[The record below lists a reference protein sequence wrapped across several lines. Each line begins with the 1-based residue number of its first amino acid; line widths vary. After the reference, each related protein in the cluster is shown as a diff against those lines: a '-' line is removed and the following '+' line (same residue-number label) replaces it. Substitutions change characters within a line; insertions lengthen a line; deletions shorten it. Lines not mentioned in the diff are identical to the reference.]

1 MSNKC
6 TGALTALLILGVTS
20 LGHAQQS
27 ADTAKRDADGDRD
40 KQALTTDTIK
50 LHRDIALKDSAQA
63 MLLRDR
69 TQTQTDEKQ
78 LDSLRAMLKHDRQAS
93 PRDTAAIAKDQAA
106 VTSLEKKV
114 KMDRD
119 QTRREE
125 TRLDLAQKAVR
136 RESHA
141 AFEEHRDIHS
151 DAVDTDRARDRD
163 QQALATDTMKLHH
176 DIVLKDS
183 VRAMLLRDR
192 TQTQSDE
199 KQLDSMRA
207 MLKHDRQASP
217 RDTAAIA
224 KDQAAVTSLEKKVEM
239 DRDQAQREETRLDL
253 AQKAVR
259 RESHAAF
266 EEHRDIREDKPRSQ
280 EPEPTRKTRHG

>member
-6 TGALTALLILGVTS
+6 IGGLTALLILGVTS

-27 ADTAKRDADGDRD
+27 ASDTARRDADRIRD

-69 TQTQTDEKQ
+69 TRTQTDEKQ

-141 AFEEHRDIHS
+141 AFEEHRDIRS
-151 DAVDTDRARDRD
+151 DAAGHDADRERDRD
-163 QQALATDTMKLHH
+163 
-176 DIVLKDS
+176 
-183 VRAMLLRDR
+183 
-192 TQTQSDE
+192 
-199 KQLDSMRA
+199 
-207 MLKHDRQASP
+207 
-217 RDTAAIA
+217 
-224 KDQAAVTSLEKKVEM
+224 
-239 DRDQAQREETRLDL
+239 
-253 AQKAVR
+253 
-259 RESHAAF
+259 
-266 EEHRDIREDKPRSQ
+266 
-280 EPEPTRKTRHG
+280 